1 MAKAKVRGLEDE
13 INRVFKRYEDA
24 LTKAMKYAADE
35 AEFDIGFRARG
46 CLDEYYEN
54 YGPNPDGE
62 PNWYERTHNLINA
75 FVSINEVN
83 NVNGEIVARAGV
95 IYDPA
100 KLDGVYSSNASEKY
114 QPVDSEWILR
124 NYLQG
129 IHPRTNGYPIWAD
142 ELVYDPYIDTVS
154 PDTKMRDYIEKY
166 KTTFDQNVLK
176 SFAKQVARR

>member
-1 MAKAKVRGLEDE
+1 MAKAKVRGLEEE
-13 INRVFKRYEDA
+13 INRVFKNYEKA

-54 YGPNPDGE
+54 YD
-62 PNWYERTHNLINA
+62 PNWYDRTNSLINA
-75 FVSINEVN
+75 FVPVNEVKTI
-83 NVNGEIVARAGV
+83 NGEIVARAGMS
-95 IYDPA
+95 YDPSR
-100 KLDGVYSSNASEKY
+100 LDGAYNSNSSEQY

-129 IHPRTNGYPIWAD
+129 IHPRTNGYPVWAD
-142 ELVYDPYIDTVS
+142 ELVYNPYIDPVS

-166 KTTFDQNVLK
+166 KTTFDQNVLR
-176 SFAKQVARR
+176 SFVRQLTRR